1 MLKRKEKL
9 QFESPER
16 LNRLVEGSK
25 IIGDLI
31 ADSSLRIDGEVQGN
45 VTTSA
50 KVVVGENGFIKGN
63 LFCQEAD
70 IEGKVNGSL
79 SIETLLILREK
90 AKVVGDIQT
99 AKLHVEEG
107 AVFLGSCNMGSPS
120 PKDKRVEVTKS
131 ESADNIVY

>member
-25 IIGDLI
+25 IVGDLI
-31 ADSSLRIDGEVQGN
+31 ADSSLRIDGEVKGN
-45 VTTSA
+45 VSTSS
-50 KVVVGENGFIKGN
+50 KVVVGESGLIKGN

-70 IEGKVNGSL
+70 IEGKVDGKL
-79 SIETLLILREK
+79 SIEGLLILREK

-99 AKLHVEEG
+99 VKLHIEEG
-107 AVFLGSCNMGSPS
+107 AVFLGNCNMGKPTSNS
-120 PKDKRVEVTKS
+120 KSVEVSKS
-131 ESADNIVY
+131 EVSDNIVY